1 MLFLQKEFDELR
13 SCPCITIMTVGN
25 SDKFKSDSRATLIQ
39 KLLLKVVPQV
49 CFLIKYY
56 QVFNWFQYY
65 INLGNA
71 DKFGGDVH
79 VCF

>member
-25 SDKFKSDSRATLIQ
+25 SDNLDSETTEQ
-39 KLLLKVVPQV
+39 LKVVPQV

-71 DKFGGDVH
+71 DKFGGGVH